1 MLSGQSMMVAG
12 ESLAPRKIVYKAQGF
27 NPGRHRLPALV
38 LLGTVARSSM
48 LIVIVLVLVLVLISS
63 RLSRSRIEDDND
75 KHERD

>member
-12 ESLAPRKIVYKAQGF
+12 ESLVPRKIVYKAQGF
-27 NPGRHRLPALV
+27 NPGRHRLQALV

-48 LIVIVLVLVLVLISS
+48 LIVIVRVLVLISS